1 MPISRRHPL
10 LPAVLLAMAASVPF
24 PAPAVAGTIFR
35 AVCGEVAGQR
45 VDVDPTKETGI
56 ETWKRESYTDLP
68 GEGAGV
74 LGFVSDDTHADQ
86 IRVTWGKSDQLLPI
100 VHRNE
105 GQISVADIDEYGV
118 WIYTLLFRAGKVLI
132 SRQTSDP
139 RRGAVGAMLTADC
152 AFTAGLRGVPSS
164 MMKLKG
170 DTGRCARAGQARAP
184 AG

>member
-1 MPISRRHPL
+1 MPMSRRRPL
-10 LPAVLLAMAASVPF
+10 LPAVFLAMVASIPF
-24 PAPAVAGTIFR
+24 PGAAPAVARTIFR

-45 VDVDPTKETGI
+45 VDVDPTGETGI
-56 ETWKRESYTDLP
+56 ETWKRESYADVP

-74 LGFVSDDTHADQ
+74 LGFVSDDTHPDQ

-105 GQISVADIDEYGV
+105 GQISVADIDAYGV

-139 RRGAVGAMLTADC
+139 RLGAVGAMLAADCKFTADLG
-152 AFTAGLRGVPSS
+152 AQHP
-164 MMKLKG
+164 
-170 DTGRCARAGQARAP
+170 P
-184 AG
+184 

>member
-1 MPISRRHPL
+1 MRTRGELKPLATGKKPMPMSPGRPL

-56 ETWKRESYTDLP
+56 ETWKRESYADVP

-74 LGFVSDDTHADQ
+74 LAFLSDDTHPDQ

-105 GQISVADIDEYGV
+105 GQISVADIDAYGV

-152 AFTAGLRGVPSS
+152 AFTAN
-164 MMKLKG
+164 
-170 DTGRCARAGQARAP
+170 
-184 AG
+184 